1 MNTLINNRFSECLDI
16 EKIRAKVT
24 VRPEPVVALGS
35 VDALIASEQLAS
47 ALKQIFIPNEF
58 SLAFIKE
65 MAGRASVHCQLLFK
79 SEAEYAS
86 KIFNP
91 PEVEVSPVCLT
102 GLAGVGKSQTI
113 AALRKVLPLPMEFSC
128 GLYEGSVTLVSH
140 WYASARGRA
149 SGKALLEDFVFGD
162 GKPIGRTTVAQLLK
176 ESRRRANRDGVC
188 LAMLEEMQH
197 TNAGSGAAKV
207 TDILLT
213 MAAIGLPMVFV
224 CNYSLAH
231 KLLGRNSEDK
241 QRLLADPRIM
251 LPEEPGSADW
261 LNYVAE
267 CLRVSNGYIKADIG
281 ELAVELYRCTFG
293 IKRLVVLLLKLA
305 YVECRIAGRECVNL
319 FDITR
324 AYRSAAYTV
333 SASEVEELQL
343 QALSS
348 RKKQKHKDL
357 QCPFDL
363 PVAMKTNVVNF
374 TRADRH
380 ERVIAT
386 VFDSSLTEQERAA
399 VKDME
404 ALGMDALQAVKP
416 RRRGPVTNLTDEE
429 KVNAFLKYME
439 TVAPPKPKRPK

>member
-1 MNTLINNRFSECLDI
+1 MNKVIVDRFSECLDL

-24 VRPEPVVALGS
+24 VRPDPVAALDS
-35 VDALIASEQLAS
+35 LDASIASEQLANT
-47 ALKQIFIPNEF
+47 LKQIFIPNEF
-58 SLAFIKE
+58 SLAFIRE
-65 MAGRASVHCQLLFK
+65 MVGRASMHSQLLFK

-86 KIFNP
+86 KVFNP

-113 AALRKVLPLPMEFSC
+113 TALRKVLPLPTDFSC
-128 GLYEGSVTLVSH
+128 DLYEGTVTLVSH

-162 GKPIGRTTVAQLLK
+162 GKRIGRTTVAQLLK
-176 ESRRRANRDGVC
+176 ESRRRANRDGVS
-188 LAMLEEMQH
+188 LALLEEMQH

-207 TDILLT
+207 TEILLT

-251 LPEEPGSADW
+251 LPDDPGSADW
-261 LNYVAE
+261 GNYVAE
-267 CLRVSNGYIKADIG
+267 CSRVSNGYIKADVG
-281 ELAVELYRCTFG
+281 GLAVELYRCTFG

-305 YVECRIAGRECVNL
+305 YVECRKANRQWVNL
-319 FDITR
+319 IDITR
-324 AYRSAAYTV
+324 AYRSAAYTA
-333 SASEVEELQL
+333 SAAEVEELQL
-343 QALSS
+343 QALSN

-363 PVAMKTNVVNF
+363 PDAMKSNVVDF
-374 TRADRH
+374 TRADRS

-386 VFDSSLTEQERAA
+386 VFQSALSEKERAA
-399 VKDME
+399 VRDMDT
-404 ALGMDALQAVKP
+404 LGIDAPQAVKSP
-416 RRRGPVTNLTDEE
+416 RRTPVLNLTDEE
-429 KVNAFLKYME
+429 KASAFLEYKDN
-439 TVAPPKPKRPK
+439 VARPKPKRPT

>member
-1 MNTLINNRFSECLDI
+1 MNKVIVDRFSECLDL

-24 VRPEPVVALGS
+24 VRPDPVAALDS
-35 VDALIASEQLAS
+35 LDALIASEQLANT
-47 ALKQIFIPNEF
+47 LKQIFIPNEF
-58 SLAFIKE
+58 SLAFIRE
-65 MAGRASVHCQLLFK
+65 MVGRASMHSQLLFK

-86 KIFNP
+86 KVFNP

-113 AALRKVLPLPMEFSC
+113 TALRKVLPLPTDFSC
-128 GLYEGSVTLVSH
+128 DLYEGTVTLVSH

-162 GKPIGRTTVAQLLK
+162 GKRIGRTTVAQLLK
-176 ESRRRANRDGVC
+176 ESRRRANRDGVS
-188 LAMLEEMQH
+188 LALLEEMQH

-207 TDILLT
+207 TEILLT

-251 LPEEPGSADW
+251 LPDDPGSADW
-261 LNYVAE
+261 GNYVAE
-267 CLRVSNGYIKADIG
+267 CIRVSNGCIKADAG
-281 ELAVELYRCTFG
+281 ELALELYRSTFG

-305 YVECRIAGRECVNL
+305 YVECRNAGRQCVNL
-319 FDITR
+319 FDINR
-324 AYRSAAYTV
+324 AYRSAAYTA
-333 SASEVEELQL
+333 SAGEVEELQR
-343 QALSS
+343 QALSN
-348 RKKQKHKDL
+348 RKKQKRMDL

-363 PVAMKTNVVNF
+363 PDALKSNVVNF
-374 TRADRH
+374 TRADRS

-386 VFDSSLTEQERAA
+386 VFHSSLTEKERAA
-399 VKDME
+399 VKDLD
-404 ALGMDALQAVKP
+404 AHGMDSPQTAKT
-416 RRRGPVTNLTDEE
+416 RRRTPITNLSDAE
-429 KVNAFLKYME
+429 KGNAFFEYADNL
-439 TVAPPKPKRPK
+439 TRPKPKQPK